1 MNIHE
6 VAQAAGVSV
15 ATVSRVVNH
24 PELVA
29 EKTRARVLA
38 VLEQKRYAPNAELRT
53 RSAKRKQAIAL
64 VIPSLMEYRLTLDG
78 VRQIGNAKNYGV
90 QLCVTDYDEP
100 ELIRNVRALAAQQI
114 DGVILAGQIGSESAY
129 RTLREAGIPVVC
141 INSLKRGGNED
152 ICYIN
157 YGESAGKLAQYAI
170 ESGNRSAVL
179 ILSNRYSGCREKF
192 EKGFRETWYAA
203 GYPETSLRVVN
214 AEESFKGGA
223 QAMEAILTANVFPD
237 LIVAQYD
244 EMAVG
249 AMKAAQEQ
257 KISIPKQLRFMGFFD
272 TPVSSAVTP
281 ELTTIEQ
288 PTYRLGVASARRL
301 FDIMEDQDYFDVE
314 SQEIVL
320 KGRLKI
326 RRSCGN
332 KKSIYELYD

>member
-90 QLCVTDYDEP
+90 QLCVTDYGEP

-223 QAMEAILTANVFPD
+223 QAMEAILTANAFPD

>member
-90 QLCVTDYDEP
+90 QLCVTDNDEP

-157 YGESAGKLAQYAI
+157 YGESAGKLAQYAV

-179 ILSNRYSGCREKF
+179 ILSDRYSGCREKF

-203 GYPETSLRVVN
+203 GLPEASLRTVN

-223 QAMEAILTANVFPD
+223 HAMEAVLTANALPD

-244 EMAVG
+244 EMAIG

-281 ELTTIEQ
+281 ELTSIEQ

-332 KKSIYELYD
+332 KKTIYELYD